1 MAHLPS
7 LESLRIGRD
16 ALIPVCKARVDGTP
30 IFDIDAGS
38 RAPIPYLCFGSS
50 APIGKHVEP
59 LLAGTQVGKRLQVVY
74 ENSMAGA
81 LRVRARDGAGVAWL
95 PRRLV
100 QPDMEAGR
108 LTVAGESKWSVKL
121 EIRLHRLSANTNPLT
136 RKIWT
141 FLAVREG
148 VSLVP

>member
-1 MAHLPS
+1 M
-7 LESLRIGRD
+7 
-16 ALIPVCKARVDGTP
+16 
-30 IFDIDAGS
+30 FDLSDRSGVQL
-38 RAPIPYLCFGSS
+38 PYLCFGES
-50 APIGKHVEP
+50 APISRHVEP
-59 LLAGTQVGKRLQVVY
+59 LLAARGLHARLGIVY

-100 QPDMEAGR
+100 QPDMEAGQ
-108 LTVAGESKWSVKL
+108 LTIAGESKWSVKL

-148 VSLVP
+148 VPLVP